1 MRLPIALSALIF
13 CVSCGDS
20 VAERIAADARARV
33 NAEPIAPVSPPR
45 ECSIER
51 RADVGAGDRL
61 DVAVLALARVQAR
74 HNADKRA
81 CGAWIS
87 EYLDGLSGPQ

>member
-20 VAERIAADARARV
+20 VAERLAADARARI
-33 NAEPIAPVSPPR
+33 NAEPAAPLSPPR
-45 ECSIER
+45 ECAIER
-51 RADVGAGDRL
+51 QADVNVGDRL

-87 EYLDGLSGPQ
+87 TYLEQLQ